1 MPPKRRGNPKA
12 AFLSSRKPS
21 TAATTDPL
29 SQKDDNSVEGPA
41 APGTYQ
47 EPPVLNLPSYEEY
60 KGIHRSMVL
69 ADMQP
74 LGTFPTNAV
83 KLRVKPPKPPKALR
97 PTLFARK
104 PGKSIA
110 KERVESAESS
120 QPLVTPQSAESSP
133 PLVSPQSIEPFHP
146 MITRKRTQSHNPQG
160 ESQPSTRPA
169 SRVPQDPISRPRS
182 SASRKPKDTNA
193 QTRRSA
199 SHKPSDPISQSR
211 RSASCKPQDSAPSTR
226 SVSRRPRDPD
236 SLARRSESRKSQ
248 NLASQSRRS
257 VSRKPQD
264 PTSLPGRSESL
275 NPVGRKRRA
284 ESRHLVSRKRRSQSR
299 KVEDQASV
307 TRRSQSRQLETQ
319 NPITRRSQSLR
330 LEDQIPQDSSSHEKK
345 DAQDNMPKGTV
356 ETSIKAAPGPPS
368 AYSGPS
374 SRTSAG
380 QIRLKQVVDAAVKR
394 SIDLGDPVLGLAIK
408 KLYEESLND
417 RTLADLL
424 DGVLSQEPTNQQTI
438 DFQAF
443 IKVAKKQIKA
453 ETGSARHSSQSA
465 RPSSS
470 RHTGA
475 PQASS
480 DVLGKRKLPSKVDDL
495 SSLPPDTITA
505 TEDISTK
512 EGNPSKRRK
521 TSRSISTSS
530 SLSSLPSNDHE
541 LSPIA
546 KGDQANVSQT
556 NINHLTVEQSLLAP
570 RPNTLSDT
578 PKGDGVF
585 SEAPVKILSDQERE
599 ILEKQK
605 AWKKNFP
612 KIQPMESNIRDE
624 PRSFKRHQVQSI
636 KTKPTFTLTQPRP
649 PIAAPLKRKHDNEDS
664 IHSPTSSHG
673 ELLIPPPPGARAS
686 SRGTTPTPTGR
697 STKRIK
703 TARVKMSPEKKKKTG
718 ITVPGRTGGRKGAKS
733 NYAEE
738 VEVDNNEDAC
748 SACGGNGKLLCCD
761 NCPSAFHFSCID
773 PPLDEDNPPEGEWL
787 CNKCEGKRD
796 HSATKSRGL
805 FSGLYE
811 NIEKQKLSVF
821 SLPRE
826 LRDKYEG
833 VRTGDKGEYQEY
845 TQAGTKTKLKS
856 YDEAR
861 AESLKLKD
869 KVGKTILCYS
879 CRQSALGGR
888 QMISCDY
895 CSLKWHLDC
904 LDPPRAALPVKQ
916 PSGNPRHTW
925 MCPIHVEHEL
935 RAIDLSIRAV
945 GHPDPAGK
953 LFKLR
958 KPKNARVIEPAI
970 TRGLRNDGLIDIIN
984 DPSDEEADIIY
995 QSPAIYRLTE
1005 KGIKLDFIDKLK
1017 KTHQE
1022 EARRKA
1028 RQEAAVNEAFDK
1040 HSFIDRQAALNLA
1053 QFAMANKDLGL
1064 TPANVGDL
1072 THALIAEAP
1081 ADVASLF
1088 TREEKSTKL
1097 STIPEEES
1105 TDAPVRLAP
1114 SSPSAERSIGG
1125 TEKQTLEL
1133 LQELIRRRLEAVA
1146 SSR

>member
-12 AFLSSRKPS
+12 ASLSSRKPS
-21 TAATTDPL
+21 TAATTNPL

-60 KGIHRSMVL
+60 KGIPRSMVL

-74 LGTFPTNAV
+74 LGAFPTNTV
-83 KLRVKPPKPPKALR
+83 KLRVKPPKRTEAFRPPVR
-97 PTLFARK
+97 ARK
-104 PGKSIA
+104 PGKSTA
-110 KERVESAESS
+110 KEQVESAESS
-120 QPLVTPQSAESSP
+120 QPLVT
-133 PLVSPQSIEPFHP
+133 PQSIEPFHP
-146 MITRKRTQSHNPQG
+146 MITRKRTQSHNTQG
-160 ESQPSTRPA
+160 ETQSSSRPA
-169 SRVPQDPISRPRS
+169 SRLPQDPISRPHS
-182 SASRKPKDTNA
+182 SASRKPKDTNPPNRRSA
-193 QTRRSA
+193 SRKPNDPIPQTRRSA
-199 SHKPSDPISQSR
+199 SR
-211 RSASCKPQDSAPSTR
+211 KPQGSAPSTR
-226 SVSRRPRDPD
+226 SVSRKPQDPV
-236 SLARRSESRKSQ
+236 SSARRSESRKPQ
-248 NLASQSRRS
+248 DLVSQSRRS
-257 VSRKPQD
+257 VSRKPRD
-264 PTSLPGRSESL
+264 PTSLTGRSESL
-275 NPVGRKRRA
+275 NTTGRKRRA
-284 ESRHLVSRKRRSQSR
+284 ESLHPTSRKRRSQSR
-299 KVEDQASV
+299 NVEDRASV
-307 TRRSQSRQLETQ
+307 TRRSQSRQLENQ
-319 NPITRRSQSLR
+319 NPITHRSQSLT
-330 LEDQIPQDSSSHEKK
+330 LEDQIPQESSSREKK
-345 DAQDNMPKGTV
+345 DGQNNMPKGVV
-356 ETSIKAAPGPPS
+356 ETSSKAVPPPPS

-380 QIRLKQVVDAAVKR
+380 QIRLKQVVDAAVQR
-394 SIDLGDPVLGLAIK
+394 SIDLGNPVIGLAIK
-408 KLYEESLND
+408 KLYEDSLND

-424 DGVLSQEPTNQQTI
+424 DGVLSQEPTAQQTI

-443 IKVAKKQIKA
+443 IKVARKQIKV
-453 ETGSARHSSQSA
+453 ETGSARHSSQST

-495 SSLPPDTITA
+495 SSLPQDTITA
-505 TEDISTK
+505 TEDVSTK
-512 EGNPSKRRK
+512 EGNPPKRRK

-546 KGDQANVSQT
+546 KGDQANVIQT
-556 NINHLTVEQSLLAP
+556 TIKPLTVEQSPLVSKP
-570 RPNTLSDT
+570 NRPSDL
-578 PKGDGVF
+578 PKPYDV
-585 SEAPVKILSDQERE
+585 SPEAPIENLSDQERE
-599 ILEKQK
+599 LLEKRK
-605 AWKKNFP
+605 TWKRNFP
-612 KIQPMESNIRDE
+612 QVEPMESNIRDE
-624 PRSFKRHQVQSI
+624 PRSIKRHRVQSV
-636 KTKPTFTLTQPRP
+636 KSKPAFILTQPRP
-649 PIAAPLKRKHDNEDS
+649 PIAASLKRKQDDEDS
-664 IHSPTSSHG
+664 IHSLTSSHG

-686 SRGTTPTPTGR
+686 SRGTTPNPTGR
-697 STKRIK
+697 PTKRTK

-718 ITVPGRTGGRKGAKS
+718 VAATGRTGGRKGAKS
-733 NYAEE
+733 IYAEE

-761 NCPSAFHFSCID
+761 NCPSAFHFSCTD

-796 HSATKSRGL
+796 HSATKSGGL
-805 FSGLYE
+805 FSGLVE
-811 NIEKQKLSVF
+811 NIEKRGPSVF

-833 VRTGDKGEYQEY
+833 VRTGDTGEYQEY
-845 TQAGTKTKLKS
+845 TQAGTKTKAKT

-869 KVGKTILCYS
+869 KVGKTIVCYS

-888 QMISCDY
+888 QMTSCDY
-895 CSLKWHLDC
+895 CPLKWHLDC

-916 PSGNPRHTW
+916 PSGDPRHTW
-925 MCPIHVEHEL
+925 MCPNHVDHEL
-935 RAIDLSIRAV
+935 RAIDLSIRAA
-945 GHPDPAGK
+945 GEPNPAGK

-984 DPSDEEADIIY
+984 DPSDEEVDSIY
-995 QSPAIYRLTE
+995 RSPAIYRLTE
-1005 KGIKLDFIDKLK
+1005 KSIKLDFIDKLK
-1017 KTHQE
+1017 KTNEE

-1028 RQEAAVNEAFDK
+1028 RGGAAVNEAFDN

-1053 QFAMANKDLGL
+1053 QFAMANQDLGL
-1064 TPANVGDL
+1064 SPANVGDL

-1081 ADVASLF
+1081 ANVVSLI
-1088 TREEKSTKL
+1088 TREEKSTRL

-1114 SSPSAERSIGG
+1114 SSPSAEKSIGG